1 MATGTGRS
9 DCPILGA
16 VRPSDRISLR
26 TLTVVAVSV
35 SLALACC
42 GASQPD
48 PPVGSR
54 HVRIPTS
61 GGDGLDAID
70 VGRGADVAVLS
81 HGATGTKED
90 FFGLA
95 GVFARRGWRAIAYD
109 ARAQAREADLAAVVA
124 YARQSGAA
132 SVVLVGGSLGA
143 SLSIAMAAELH
154 VQGVVSLSAPADTFD
169 ALHAA
174 EAVGDTIPIFVAAA
188 AENEPY
194 ATDAR
199 RIADALRTEPT
210 IVSGNGHGSG
220 MFLDHP
226 DLMDTV
232 VAFANAAVG
241 RT

>member
-1 MATGTGRS
+1 VAIGPGPGAS
-9 DCPILGA
+9 PILGV
-16 VRPSDRISLR
+16 VRPPDRISLR
-26 TLTVVAVSV
+26 TLTVAALSV

-54 HVRIPTS
+54 QVRIPTS
-61 GGDGLDAID
+61 GGDELNAIE
-70 VGRGADVAVLS
+70 VGQGADVAVLS

-95 GVFARRGWRAIAYD
+95 GVFAERGWRAIVYD
-109 ARAQAREADLAAVVA
+109 ARAQAREDDLSAVVN
-124 YARQSGAA
+124 YARRSGAT

-143 SLSIAMAAELH
+143 SLSIAMASELH
-154 VQGVVSLSAPADTFD
+154 VQGVVSLSASADTFD

-174 EAVGDTIPIFVAAA
+174 EAIGDSIPIFVAAA

-199 RIADALRTEPT
+199 RIADALQIEPT
-210 IVSGNGHGSG
+210 IVSGGGHGSG

-232 VAFANAAVG
+232 VTFASAAVG
-241 RT
+241 RV